1 MSGFA
6 SGGGRESAPTIE
18 SILTQIAPNDAQH
31 DFGNHKPDTVNE
43 KTAYNKGLYRGSGN
57 TINYGTEAQSLASVV
72 ETPTNYTPI
81 TSANP
86 NMDFC
91 HTSSHPIE
99 TKNGKNYT
107 VKYADVKWMP
117 RAKTAYRTAEFE
129 KVKNEIN
136 AKKNADKSTTAK
148 KKAEMNAEIDALKA
162 KEKKGFIEN
171 LKEKIDEL
179 RGTFKDQ
186 NAKAEVERHE
196 IDAPMFYEM
205 MGINVNETIAIVVD
219 AASIGLIEILSHGKF
234 SRGNRPTVYYIY
246 GPEVVHDPATKKHP
260 SSPEFK
266 DPNVWL
272 EGVRWIPCVSLNPS
286 SFVYSYSYIPDD
298 PTGLYLNKFF
308 TNYEF
313 ELSELKETS
322 KGKTIEYSTD
332 LTIKAL
338 DDKYKIKFIDESID
352 SKSKSDITFLTKIIE
367 VLKEVLQTG
376 EEKQFQYAIS
386 FLKKM
391 SGDWLQ
397 VLLTLGIA
405 MRNRGFT
412 PHKGTREN
420 ITAKIDRAFFV
431 THDQIA
437 LSFALLMGVE
447 CIFTHH
453 GPVEG
458 NPSLHSAFL
467 FSLANEADVNSS
479 IIRKATAVNTNY
491 ITQIDSLQVHLAKYN
506 EDCNISLS
514 GPIRELDA
522 YLSTEMPTPFQV
534 DVFDK
539 YVKNIFTTGL
549 RLVATKRVLPD
560 LTASMDS
567 NTKLTSKNTLL
578 QTKIA
583 EFKKKPDDVKLAKE
597 ILELDAYINAEIAN
611 IDKIINSTQDF
622 FKPEDIGK
630 PFDIKN
636 KIRDFTKT
644 LIYNAADKWSWDSP
658 EVSNR
663 SLSKLTNILEI
674 KNFNADRNI
683 FVNHLN
689 ELDNTAKSKMTLLFV
704 KIYNYIQKNEKNPA
718 NFVYTS
724 TKKGV
729 QSLTPLTQMQFDKFK
744 PMATTFCYE
753 VFINF
758 GGNISGTEITPAKIN
773 EYCDAI
779 INANELLLLWDDV
792 LKDENAGKTLTTKDK
807 GQNHLS
813 ERVLVAQMNDTGR
826 RLDTAVESFNEFAPD
841 SEPAPTSSSSRKQ
854 SKFSMSFNSV
864 FSACNLLKHRLLS
877 RTPGGG
883 GSARGVFG
891 GSKNKKIMK
900 GGALTTCIFHHQ
912 LPVYI
917 LLFQLHKTVAN
928 ENFKES
934 NDFELVLQYYDF
946 LTRMQMEISKQ
957 TDSQNACKIAMGIR
971 DFFFIN
977 NVVSDGVKVKSLD
990 PVLENLPTK
999 MVSFSGLLTTEFCGA
1014 LNEEYFKDDVEDR
1027 QKCMNDPVFTDF
1039 IASINIPGC
1048 FNTPFDLVTDN
1059 VKYEDFVNAVSQ
1071 SSRDIAQQIVADREG
1086 DEVDAIKDASSGASS
1101 SSYVKDL
1108 NIVVNAQNAA
1118 ATSAGGKKSRRI
1130 RKKRYHKKSKKRRQ

>member
-1 MSGFA
+1 MSEFA
-6 SGGGRESAPTIE
+6 SGGGGGGGRGSATTIE
-18 SILTQIAPNDAQH
+18 PILKQIAPNDAQH
-31 DFGNHKPDTVNE
+31 DFGNDKPNTVGE

-72 ETPTNYTPI
+72 KTPTNYTPI

-91 HTSSHPIE
+91 HSSSHPIE
-99 TKNGKNYT
+99 TINSKNYT

-117 RAKTAYRTAEFE
+117 SAKKSYGTAEFT
-129 KVKNEIN
+129 KVKDEIN

-148 KKAEMNAEIDALKA
+148 KRAEMNAEIDALKVN
-162 KEKKGFIEN
+162 EKKGFIEN

-179 RGTFKDQ
+179 RGVFKDQ

-205 MGINVNETIAIVVD
+205 MGININETIAIVVD

-266 DPNVWL
+266 DPDVWL

-313 ELSELKETS
+313 ELSELKETP
-322 KGKTIEYSTD
+322 KGKTVEYSTD

-338 DDKYKIKFIDESID
+338 DDEYKIKFIDESID

-367 VLKEVLQTG
+367 ALKGVLTTG

-467 FSLANEADVNSS
+467 YSLANEADVNAS
-479 IIRKATAVNTNY
+479 IIKKATAVNTNY
-491 ITQIDSLQVHLAKYN
+491 ESEIVDSLRVSLAKYN

-514 GPIRELDA
+514 GPIRELNA
-522 YLSTEMPTPFQV
+522 YLDGYLLTEMPTPFHV
-534 DVFDK
+534 DGFDT

-560 LTASMDS
+560 LTASMHS
-567 NTKLTSKNTLL
+567 SAELISKNRVL
-578 QTKIA
+578 QTTITN
-583 EFKKKPDDVKLAKE
+583 FKKKLDDVKLAKE
-597 ILELDAYINAEIAN
+597 ILELDAHINAEIAN
-611 IDKIINSTQDF
+611 INKIINSTQDF

-630 PFDIKN
+630 SFNIKN

-644 LIYNAADKWSWDSP
+644 LIYNAADNWTWDSP

-663 SLSKLTNILEI
+663 SLSKLTNMSEI
-674 KNFNADRNI
+674 KDFNADRNI

-689 ELDNTAKSKMTLLFV
+689 ELDNATKSKMTLLFA
-704 KIYNYIQKNEKNPA
+704 KIYNYIQTNKTTPA

-758 GGNISGTEITPAKIN
+758 GGNISGTEIKPAKIN

-779 INANELLLLWDDV
+779 ISANELLLLWDDV
-792 LKDENAGKTLTTKDK
+792 LKDENAVKTL
-807 GQNHLS
+807 GENHLS
-813 ERVLVAQMNDTGR
+813 ESVLVAQMNETGR
-826 RLDTAVESFNEFAPD
+826 RLDSAVESFNEFAPD
-841 SEPAPTSSSSRKQ
+841 REISIPSVKPSGKQ

-877 RTPGGG
+877 RTT
-883 GSARGVFG
+883 ARGVFG
-891 GSKNKKIMK
+891 GSKNKKMMK
-900 GGALTTCIFHHQ
+900 GGALTTCNFHNK

-934 NDFELVLQYYDF
+934 NDFELVLQYYD
-946 LTRMQMEISKQ
+946 LLLKMQTEISKQ

-1014 LNEEYFKDDVEDR
+1014 LNEEYFKDNIEDR
-1027 QKCMNDPVFTDF
+1027 RKCMNDPVFTEF
-1039 IASINIPGC
+1039 IASVDIPGC
-1048 FNTPFDLVTDN
+1048 FNTPFDLVTEE
-1059 VKYEDFVNAVSQ
+1059 VKYDDFVNAVSQ

-1086 DEVDAIKDASSGASS
+1086 DKVDIIKDASSGASS
-1101 SSYVKDL
+1101 SSSMK
-1108 NIVVNAQNAA
+1108 NQIVAVDAQNAA
-1118 ATSAGGKKSRRI
+1118 ATSAGGKKSRRN
-1130 RKKRYHKKSKKRRQ
+1130 RKKRYHKKTRKRRQ